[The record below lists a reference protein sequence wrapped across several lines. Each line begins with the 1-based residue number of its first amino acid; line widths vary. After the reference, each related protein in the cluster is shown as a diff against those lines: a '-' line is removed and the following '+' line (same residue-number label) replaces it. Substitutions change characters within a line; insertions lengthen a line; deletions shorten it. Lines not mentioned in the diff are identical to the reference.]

1 MIDSQTQALKQSNV
15 QTSMR
20 HQSERTSSLEATL
33 ENVLKTNNVKRAW
46 QQVKRNHGAPGVDG
60 MTIEGFPEYAR
71 EYWKAVHLQLED
83 NNYLPAP
90 VLRVQIPKRSGGKR
104 ALGIPTVVDRVIQ
117 QAIAQV
123 LTPVFDPCFSESS
136 FGFRPKR
143 SAQDAAR
150 KVSEL
155 KAQGYSVAVEV
166 DLEKFFDNV
175 NHDILM
181 YLVAKKVRDKPLLKL
196 IGKYLRAGVQIDGVK
211 QPTKI
216 GVPQGGPLSPLLSNI
231 ILDVLDKELEAR
243 GHKFVRYADDFVI
256 LVKSDRAGTR
266 VKASITRFL
275 AKRLKLPV
283 NLEKSKVVKAHETE
297 FLGFTFRGN
306 KLQWT
311 SAAFQEL
318 KYNLKRLSSRSW
330 GVSFN
335 YRILKLNE
343 YIRGWTNYF
352 GIAQG
357 YQALLEIDSWLRRR
371 LRACL
376 WKQWRYARTKVRE
389 LTKLGT
395 DLKLAISH
403 AMSRKSYWRLSKTLA
418 THTGLDNKWFEQ
430 QGLCSMKTIWI
441 QIHYPS

>member
-1 MIDSQTQALKQSNV
+1 M
-15 QTSMR
+15 
-20 HQSERTSSLEATL
+20 ETSSLKPTL
-33 ENVLKTNNVKRAW
+33 ENVLKSNNVKRAW
-46 QQVKRNHGAPGVDG
+46 QRVKRNHGAPGVDG
-60 MTIEGFPEYAR
+60 MSTEEFPEYACKS
-71 EYWKAVHLQLED
+71 WKEVRLELED
-83 NNYLPAP
+83 SKYLPAP
-90 VLRVQIPKRSGGKR
+90 VLRVEIPKRSGGQR

-117 QAIAQV
+117 QAISQV

-136 FGFRPKR
+136 FGFRPER

-155 KAQGYSVAVEV
+155 KAQGYRVAVEV
-166 DLEKFFDNV
+166 DLEKFFDKV
-175 NHDILM
+175 KHDILM
-181 YLVAKKVRDKPLLKL
+181 HLVAKKVTDKPLLKL

-231 ILDVLDKELEAR
+231 VLDVLDKELEAR
-243 GHKFVRYADDFVI
+243 EHKFVRYADDFVI
-256 LVKSDRAGTR
+256 LVKSERAGTR
-266 VKASITRFL
+266 VQASITQFL

-283 NLEKSKVVKAHETE
+283 NQEKSGVVKADKIS

-311 SAAFQEL
+311 KNAFREL
-318 KYNLKRLSSRSW
+318 EYNLKRLSSRSW
-330 GVSFN
+330 GVSFE
-335 YRILKLNE
+335 YRIFKLNQ

-357 YQALLEIDSWLRRR
+357 YQVLVDTDSWLRRR

-389 LTKLGT
+389 LTKLGF
-395 DLKLAISH
+395 DLKLAIRH

-418 THTGLDNKWFEQ
+418 THSGLTNEWFEQ
-430 QGLCSMKTIWI
+430 QGLCSMKTIWV

>member
-1 MIDSQTQALKQSNV
+1 M
-15 QTSMR
+15 
-20 HQSERTSSLEATL
+20 ETSSLKPTL
-33 ENVLKTNNVKRAW
+33 ENVLKSNNVKRAW
-46 QQVKRNHGAPGVDG
+46 QRVKRNHGACGVDG
-60 MTIEGFPEYAR
+60 MTTEEFPEYAR
-71 EYWKAVHLQLED
+71 KNWKEVRLQLEE
-83 NNYLPAP
+83 NKYLPAP
-90 VLRVQIPKRSGGKR
+90 VLRVLIPKRSGGKR

-136 FGFRPKR
+136 FGFRPER

-155 KAQGYSVAVEV
+155 KVQGYRIAVEI

-181 YLVAKKVRDKPLLKL
+181 HLVAKKVRDKPLLKL
-196 IGKYLRAGVQIDGVK
+196 IGKYLRAGVQLDGVK

-231 ILDVLDKELEAR
+231 VLDVLDKELEAR
-243 GHKFVRYADDFVI
+243 EHKFVRYADDFVI
-256 LVKSDRAGTR
+256 LVKSERAGTR
-266 VKASITRFL
+266 VQASITRFL

-283 NLEKSKVVKAHETE
+283 NQEKSKVIKAQEVE

-311 SAAFQEL
+311 KDAFQEL

-335 YRILKLNE
+335 YLILKLNE

-357 YQALLEIDSWLRRR
+357 YQVLVEVDSWLRRR
-371 LRACL
+371 LRCCL

-389 LTKLGT
+389 LIKLGT
-395 DLKLAISH
+395 NVKLAIRH

-418 THTGLDNKWFEQ
+418 THSGLTNKLFEQ
-430 QGLCSMKTIWI
+430 QGLCSLKTIWI

>member
-1 MIDSQTQALKQSNV
+1 M
-15 QTSMR
+15 
-20 HQSERTSSLEATL
+20 ETSSLKPTL
-33 ENVLKTNNVKRAW
+33 ENVLKSNNVKRAW
-46 QQVKRNHGAPGVDG
+46 QRVKRNHGACGVDG
-60 MTIEGFPEYAR
+60 MTTEEFPEYAR
-71 EYWKAVHLQLED
+71 KNWKEVRLQLEE
-83 NNYLPAP
+83 NKYLPAP
-90 VLRVQIPKRSGGKR
+90 VLRVLIPKRSGGKR

-136 FGFRPKR
+136 FGFRPER

-155 KAQGYSVAVEV
+155 KVQGYRIAVEI

-181 YLVAKKVRDKPLLKL
+181 HLVAKKVRDKPLLKL
-196 IGKYLRAGVQIDGVK
+196 IGKYLRAGVQLDGVK

-231 ILDVLDKELEAR
+231 VLDVLDKELEAR
-243 GHKFVRYADDFVI
+243 EHKFVRYADDFVI
-256 LVKSDRAGTR
+256 LVKSERAGTR
-266 VKASITRFL
+266 VQASITRFL

-283 NLEKSKVVKAHETE
+283 NQEKSKVIKAQEVE

-311 SAAFQEL
+311 KDAFQEL

-335 YRILKLNE
+335 YLILKLNE

-357 YQALLEIDSWLRRR
+357 YQVLVEVDSWLRRR
-371 LRACL
+371 LRCCL

-389 LTKLGT
+389 LIKLGT
-395 DLKLAISH
+395 NVKLAIRH

-418 THTGLDNKWFEQ
+418 THSGLTNKWFEQ
-430 QGLCSMKTIWI
+430 QGLCSLKTIWI

>member
-1 MIDSQTQALKQSNV
+1 MTDSRTQTLTQSGV
-15 QTSMR
+15 QESTR
-20 HQSERTSSLEATL
+20 HLDMETSSLKATL
-33 ENVLKTNNVKRAW
+33 ENVLEFSNVKRAW
-46 QQVKRNHGAPGVDG
+46 RQVKRNHGAPGVDG
-60 MTIEGFPEYAR
+60 ITIEEFPTHAR
-71 EYWKAVHLQLED
+71 ECWKRVRLELED
-83 NNYLPAP
+83 NKYLPAP
-90 VLRVQIPKRSGGKR
+90 VLRVEIPKRSGGKR

-136 FGFRPKR
+136 FGFRPER

-155 KAQGYSVAVEV
+155 KAQGYRIAVEV

-181 YLVAKKVRDKPLLKL
+181 HLVAKEVRDKPLLKL
-196 IGKYLRAGVQIDGVK
+196 IGKYLRAGVQIDGEK
-211 QPTKI
+211 QPTRI

-231 ILDVLDKELEAR
+231 VLDVLDKELEER

-266 VKASITRFL
+266 VQASITRFL

-283 NLEKSKVVKAHETE
+283 NQEKSNVLKAHMMA
-297 FLGFTFRGN
+297 FLGFTFRGK

-311 SAAFQEL
+311 KEAFREL
-318 KYNLKRLSSRSW
+318 RYNLKRLSSRSW
-330 GVSFN
+330 GVSFE
-335 YRILKLNE
+335 YRLFKLNQ

-352 GIAQG
+352 GIARG
-357 YQALLEIDSWLRRR
+357 YQALVDTDSWLRRR

-376 WKQWRYARTKVRE
+376 WKQWRYAKTKVRE
-389 LTKLGT
+389 LAKLGT
-395 DLKLAISH
+395 DVKLAIRH

-418 THTGLDNKWFEQ
+418 THSGLTNKWFEQ
-430 QGLCSMKTIWI
+430 QGLCSLRTIWI
-441 QIHYPS
+441 QIHYPA